1 MRRREFVRLTAG
13 AAMAW
18 PLAARAQQK
27 PMPVIGFL
35 NSGSPNPPGLA
46 SPYMAAF
53 GQGLKET
60 GFVDGQNVAIEYR
73 WAEGHYARLP
83 ALATDL
89 VGRRVDLI
97 AASGGDRSAL
107 AAKNATSTIPIVS
120 VIGGDPVAEGLITS
134 LARPGGNLT
143 GVAFIDVELMP
154 KRFELLSELV
164 PRAGMIALLVNPNDA
179 NAERIISE
187 CRKRRARRGES
198 SLF

>member
-35 NSGSPNPPGLA
+35 NSGSPNPAGLA

-107 AAKNATSTIPIVS
+107 AAKSATSTIPIVS
-120 VIGGDPVAEGLITS
+120 VIGGDPVAEGLVSLTTAGASTS
-134 LARPGGNLT
+134 SARSTNTIEGFWSIFKR
-143 GVAFIDVELMP
+143 GVVGTFHRVSAKYLPLYVAEFQFRYNNRE
-154 KRFELLSELV
+154 
-164 PRAGMIALLVNPNDA
+164 
-179 NAERIISE
+179 NADIFGTAISG
-187 CRKRRARRGES
+187 C
-198 SLF
+198 